1 MRRKGPGCM
10 YLALLMLISLTGD
23 KSAIGS
29 TRDNPDTLRIN
40 AVFETIR
47 SRRTV
52 REFQSTPVPS
62 EHITQILDAARFAP
76 TAGNVQPWKF
86 VVIQQR
92 THLDSLARTIKSSWS
107 ARVSAK
113 SDLDEEL
120 RESYIK
126 NGHEAIDRI
135 MMAPVYVMAF
145 VDTSVYPKYAL
156 LDGCLAIENLMVA
169 ARAMG
174 YGTGF
179 FTTYFPEDV
188 VKSFVHAPDNLQ
200 FICATPID
208 IPKEWP
214 ETPPKKNLD
223 DFIIYESFEIE

>member
-1 MRRKGPGCM
+1 MRLKGQGCM
-10 YLALLMLISLTGD
+10 YLALLFLLSLTGD

-29 TRDNPDTLRIN
+29 TRDNPDTLKIN

-47 SRRTV
+47 NRRTV
-52 REFQSTPVPS
+52 REFQSTPVPIA
-62 EHITQILDAARFAP
+62 HITQILDAARFAP

-92 THLDSLARTIKSSWS
+92 ARLDSLSRTLKSSWS
-107 ARVSAK
+107 ERVSAK
-113 SDLDEEL
+113 SDLEEEL
-120 RESYIK
+120 RKSYIE
-126 NGHEAIDRI
+126 NGQEAIDQI
-135 MMAPVYVMAF
+135 MMAPVYVMTF
-145 VDTSVYPKYAL
+145 VDTSVYPKYAVF
-156 LDGCLAIENLMVA
+156 DGCLAVENLMLA

-179 FTTYFPEDV
+179 FTTYFPEDI
-188 VKSFVHAPDNLQ
+188 VKSFVQAPSNLQ
-200 FICATPID
+200 FICATPIG

-214 ETPPKKNLD
+214 ETPPKKKLD

>member
-1 MRRKGPGCM
+1 MRLKGQGCVC
-10 YLALLMLISLTGD
+10 LALFFLLPLAGD
-23 KSAIGS
+23 ESAIGS

-47 SRRTV
+47 HRRTV
-52 REFQSTPVPS
+52 REFQSTPVPPAD
-62 EHITQILDAARFAP
+62 IIQILDAARFAP
-76 TAGNVQPWKF
+76 TADNVQPWKF

-92 THLDSLARTIKSSWS
+92 THLDSLAQVLKSSWNE
-107 ARVSAK
+107 RVSAK
-113 SDLDEEL
+113 ADLDEGL

-126 NGHEAIDRI
+126 NGQEAIDRI
-135 MMAPVYVMAF
+135 MTAPVYVLTF

-156 LDGCLAIENLMVA
+156 YDGCLAVENLMLA
-169 ARAMG
+169 ARARG

-188 VKSFVHAPDNLQ
+188 VKSFVQAPDNLQ
-200 FICATPID
+200 FICATPIG

-214 ETPPKKNLD
+214 ETPPKKTLD
-223 DFIIYESFEIE
+223 DFVVYESFETR